1 MIASMYESFIKW
13 VSSLDVETRH
23 SFKLVVFL
31 AVAVL
36 STSVFPANWVLTVFV
51 SALFL
56 TFLVSLCWFAFHVTG
71 NVNKKFW
78 RIYLLL
84 YAVTGNERYKTLS
97 GV

>member
-13 VSSLDVETRH
+13 VGSLDVETRH
-23 SFKLVVFL
+23 SFKLTMVL
-31 AVAVL
+31 AVAVMM
-36 STSVFPANWVLTVFV
+36 TSIIPANWVLTLFV

-56 TFLVSLCWFAFHVTG
+56 TFLASLCWFAFHVTG

-78 RIYLLL
+78 RIYLIL
-84 YAVTGNERYKTLS
+84 YAVTGDDRYKTLS